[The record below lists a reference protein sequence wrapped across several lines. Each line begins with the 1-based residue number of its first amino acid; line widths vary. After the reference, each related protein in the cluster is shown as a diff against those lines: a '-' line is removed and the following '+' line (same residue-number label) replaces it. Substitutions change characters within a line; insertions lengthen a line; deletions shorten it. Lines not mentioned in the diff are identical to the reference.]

1 MLSSKEK
8 KYEMT
13 KQERKMKLIQ
23 EVANDFVNESYDA
36 EGNIKKGSFIDLFKS
51 GIETNVKAEMEKEIS
66 RGTKPDQ
73 EKHAYIDYA
82 RQKQSDKVLMELAL
96 NILENYSV
104 NDFFKIVD
112 KCVDKCVNKT
122 DLDDRPWDCGSSAFF
137 QQYFDAYSKNFISQL
152 TIAMNELEENKKIKG
167 GVKDMAELA
176 KENGELIK
184 ENMILKDGYKTPDF
198 MKSLLSQP
206 KVLKALRDAIKAT
219 VTPDKTPVVQGT
231 LQKEDQTT
239 SPALL
244 GKVIPEAK
252 ALFEQQVVVNAVDSA
267 LANNATI
274 LATIEASVYQSI
286 CNNKGLIQDLKKI
299 TKEEFDNKI
308 EPIIAAMKKLLESPP
323 EKEKKDGGQK
333 TRKRK
338 NKSIKNIYIK

>member
-1 MLSSKEK
+1 
-8 KYEMT
+8 MT
-13 KQERKMKLIQ
+13 KQERKMQLIQ

-36 EGNIKKGSFIDLFKS
+36 EGNIKEGSFIDLFKS
-51 GIETNVKAEMEKEIS
+51 GIETNVKAEMEKKIS
-66 RGTKPDQ
+66 RGTKSGQ

-82 RQKQSDKVLMELAL
+82 RQKQSNKVLMELAL

-122 DLDDRPWDCGSSAFF
+122 DLDGRPWDCGSPAFF

-167 GVKDMAELA
+167 GVKDMTELA

-184 ENMILKDGYKTPDF
+184 ENTKLINENKTLKDGYKTPDF

-206 KVLKALRDAIKAT
+206 KVLKALRDTIKAT
-219 VTPDKTPVVQGT
+219 VTPDKTPVVQGQ
-231 LQKEDQTT
+231 LHEEDQTT

-252 ALFEQQVVVNAVDSA
+252 ALFEQQVVVEAVDNA
-267 LANNATI
+267 LANNDAI
-274 LATIEASVYQSI
+274 KATIEASVYQSI

-308 EPIIAAMKKLLESPP
+308 EPIIAAMKKLLESPH
-323 EKEKKDGGQK
+323 EKQKKEGGQK